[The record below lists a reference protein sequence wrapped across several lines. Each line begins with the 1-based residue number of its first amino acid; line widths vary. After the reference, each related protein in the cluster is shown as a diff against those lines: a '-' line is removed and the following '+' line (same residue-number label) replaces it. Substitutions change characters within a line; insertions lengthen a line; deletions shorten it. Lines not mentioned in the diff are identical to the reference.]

1 MFIDLLGPVMI
12 NADGRRYS
20 MANKVRNML
29 AALALEA
36 GRAVSYDEL
45 ADELW
50 SEQPLGNT
58 RNALQAHATR
68 LRKVLETA
76 AERPGAVPL
85 VRAVWGG
92 YMLDMQP
99 SSVDSNRFLELAAQG
114 SQALDRDPQRA
125 LERFRASL
133 ALWRGPALLN
143 ARDGFRCRGAA
154 ALLEERRLTVW
165 EGLVKARMLLGDE
178 AHAIAE
184 LQQLVAQHPLR
195 ETFCDLLMLALYRSG
210 RQSDALELFRATR
223 RRLVDEL
230 GVQPGLSLQR
240 RHVEILS
247 HDPALALSSAVQ
259 PGRAE
264 TTVAP
269 R

>member
-1 MFIDLLGPVMI
+1 MYIDLLGPVTV
-12 NADGRRYS
+12 NAGGRRYG

-50 SEQPLGNT
+50 SEQPLGNA

-68 LRKVLETA
+68 LRKVLDTA
-76 AERPGAVPL
+76 AGRPAPVPL

-92 YMLDMQP
+92 YVLDVQP
-99 SSVDSNRFLELAAQG
+99 SSIDSNRFLKLAAEG
-114 SQALDRDPQRA
+114 FDALARDPGDA
-125 LERFRASL
+125 LALFQTSL

-154 ALLEERRLTVW
+154 ALLEERRLAVW
-165 EGLVKARMLLGDE
+165 EGLVRARMLLGDE
-178 AHAIAE
+178 GHATAE

-210 RQSDALELFRATR
+210 RQGDALELFRVTR
-223 RRLVDEL
+223 RRLVEEL

-240 RHVEILS
+240 RHAQILS
-247 HDPALALSSAVQ
+247 QDPELALSSALR

-264 TTVAP
+264 PAGIG

>member
-1 MFIDLLGPVMI
+1 MFIALLGPVTV
-12 NADGRRYS
+12 NADGRRYG

-36 GRAVSYDEL
+36 GRAVSYEEL

-50 SEQPLGNT
+50 SEQSLGNT

-68 LRKVLETA
+68 LRKVLDTA
-76 AERPGAVPL
+76 VGQSGPASL

-92 YMLDMQP
+92 YVLDVQP

-114 SQALDRDPQRA
+114 SEALPRDPERA
-125 LERFRASL
+125 LTLFQESL

-165 EGLVKARMLLGDE
+165 EGLVRARMLLGDE
-178 AHAIAE
+178 SHAIAE

-210 RQSDALELFRATR
+210 RQGDALELFRVTR
-223 RRLVDEL
+223 RHLVEEL

-240 RHVEILS
+240 RHAEILS
-247 HDPALALSSAVQ
+247 HDPALTLSSAVRPV
-259 PGRAE
+259 PGEPAGTRY
-264 TTVAP
+264 
-269 R
+269 